1 LTPTAEVTEPAE
13 SQPLVV
19 GRIGRPHGLRG
30 EVSVVV
36 RTDAPDQRFSIG
48 SVFRLSA
55 GRRLTVAGTRW
66 HRGMLLVRLEGVEDR
81 DAAEALR
88 GTLLTVTTDELPPS
102 DDPDE
107 FHDHQLVGLRAE
119 LADGQ
124 LVGAV
129 SDVLHGPAG
138 ELLVLSRDGLADALV
153 PFVRAIVPTVDL
165 PGGRVVLTPPDGLLE
180 E

>member
-1 LTPTAEVTEPAE
+1 VT
-13 SQPLVV
+13 QPQALVV

-36 RTDAPDQRFSIG
+36 RTDAPDQRFSTG

-55 GRRLTVAGTRW
+55 GRRVTVAGTRW

-88 GTLLTVTTDELPPS
+88 GTLLTVTTDDLAPPEN
-102 DDPDE
+102 PDE

-124 LVGAV
+124 VVGTV
-129 SDVLHGPAG
+129 RDVVHGPAG
-138 ELLVLSRDGLADALV
+138 ELLVLSRDGLEDALV
-153 PFVRAIVPTVDL
+153 PFVRDIVPTVDL
-165 PGGRVVLTPPDGLLE
+165 PGGRVVLTPPEGLLE

>member
-55 GRRLTVAGTRW
+55 GRRLTVA
-66 HRGMLLVRLEGVEDR
+66 
-81 DAAEALR
+81 EALR
-88 GTLLTVTTDELPPS
+88 GMLLTVTTDELPPS